1 MLHDKANNWQRL
13 TGTSLDLAQPS
24 LSLHHPHCLLL
35 AKKNFEFGCLKSS
48 HKSCS
53 SKCFSHMKMILQA
66 LPAMD
71 GQLSDDTDECKNLL
85 ELGALCM
92 FSSQFRVTKTAYL
105 CCSVMMGGKQRGSQ
119 FGALMSG
126 VGCELWQN
134 LVAVVVGSGKT

>member
-1 MLHDKANNWQRL
+1 MGVIDHEKEEKDSKRGGDDSDEDEEGNAVLHDKANNWDRL

-35 AKKNFEFGCLKSS
+35 AKKNFEFGCVKSS

-71 GQLSDDTDECKNLL
+71 GQLSNDTDECNNLL

-92 FSSQFRVTKTAYL
+92 FSYNL
-105 CCSVMMGGKQRGSQ
+105 
-119 FGALMSG
+119 
-126 VGCELWQN
+126 ELPK
-134 LVAVVVGSGKT
+134 LHIYVAV